1 MSSMKYIPMSK
12 IWNFETWSVE
22 MSGLIHALS
31 ITVDAITDEQDSDT
45 AENEALYGILCA
57 MLKQKREFDAL
68 YSELCSTAV
77 EAERLVDDGRCKE

>member
-1 MSSMKYIPMSK
+1 MSSMKYVPVSK
-12 IWNFETWSVE
+12 VWDFEAWNVE

-77 EAERLVDDGRCKE
+77 EAERLVDDGRKD

>member
-1 MSSMKYIPMSK
+1 MSSMKYVPVSK
-12 IWNFETWSVE
+12 VWDFETWNTE

-68 YSELCSTAV
+68 YHAATTSAV
-77 EAERLVDDGRCKE
+77 ELPAEPITA